1 MLADGLMS
9 GIDQLSKGEGSE
21 EGIANMSENILGGLM
36 GGGGGG
42 KKSST

>member
-9 GIDQLSKGEGSE
+9 GIDQLSQGEGSE
-21 EGIANMSENILGGLM
+21 EGIANISDNIMGGLM
-36 GGGGGG
+36 GGGGG